1 MRRFFRTI
9 GKFIWNTVKVL
20 VIVVLLAALVA
31 GIWVYHEYARPVL
44 ALKAKAESIAKES
57 SVEDFRSSLTSVV
70 YDCNGEKISTLRS
83 GKASYYL
90 TYEELPRW
98 AVDVMLVTEDKK
110 FYAHEG
116 VDFAANLR
124 AFYYLIKNKGEI
136 TQGGSTITQQLA
148 RTIYLTSEVSYE
160 RKLVEVFLAW
170 ELEDLY
176 TKNEIM
182 EYYLNNIYF
191 ANGYYGIQAAAYG
204 YFGRSVKDLSLSE
217 TIFICAI
224 PNNPSLYDPL
234 VRMDKTLER
243 RDRMLLQML
252 TDGKIT
258 QAEYDAAVAEEIVL
272 DQGSVSRHN
281 YVETYV
287 YYCAIRALMA
297 EDGFTFRT
305 TFTNEEDKAD
315 YEERYNA
322 SYSYWQQ
329 KLYTG
334 GYRVYTSIDLEK
346 QALLQE
352 AVNEGTASFTE
363 VNEEGIYKLQASA
376 VCIDN
381 ETGYVVAI
389 VGGREQEYAGYT
401 LNRAYQSF
409 RQPGSSIKPLIIYT
423 PWFERGLTPDSM
435 VLDEKFEG
443 GPKNADSYLG
453 EITVRTAV
461 EKSKNTV
468 AWKLFSEL
476 TPETGLSYLKEMKFR
491 RIVDTDYVPAASLGG
506 LTYGASALEMASA
519 YATLENDGVFR
530 SPTCIMRITDIDG
543 RDVLGNT
550 ITEKRVYEQNAA
562 RMMTDVLKGVMTVGT
577 ARKKNLETAIAAGKT
592 GTTDDKKDGWFI
604 GYTAYYTTSVW
615 VGYDMPREIEDLSGG
630 SYPLAIWKDYMDRIH
645 EGLEVVDFAPYTEVE
660 GTYVA
665 PDITITP
672 SPTPTEAPEETPGSE
687 DAMTSGDDITPTP
700 GTDVIPGADVTSTP
714 DGSEETFGDE
724 TTPTPDDGSSSAD
737 DYRVT
742 PPPSISWG
750 DEYDPTEDPQ

>member
-1 MRRFFRTI
+1 MRRFFRAL
-9 GKFIWNTVKVL
+9 GKFIWNVVKVAIIL
-20 VIVVLLAALVA
+20 VLLAVLVA
-31 GIWVYHEYARPVL
+31 GIWFYHEYARPIL
-44 ALKAKAESIAKES
+44 ALRARAEAIAGQSTEA
-57 SVEDFRSSLTSVV
+57 DFKSALTSVV
-70 YDCNGEKISTLRS
+70 YDANGEKISTLRS

-116 VDFAANLR
+116 VDLVANIR
-124 AFYYLIKNKGEI
+124 AFYYLVKNQGKI

-148 RTIYLTSEVSYE
+148 KNIYLTNEVSYE

-170 ELEDLY
+170 ELEERY
-176 TKNEIM
+176 SKNEIL

-191 ANGYYGIQAAAYG
+191 GNGYYGIQAAAYG

-217 TIFICAI
+217 TVFICAI

-234 VRMDKTLER
+234 VRKEKTIER
-243 RDRMLLQML
+243 RDRMLRQML
-252 TDGKIT
+252 EDGKIT
-258 QAEYDAAVAEEIVL
+258 QAEHDAAVAEEIAL
-272 DQGSVSRHN
+272 GKNSVSRHN

-287 YYCAIRALMA
+287 HYCAIRALM
-297 EDGFTFRT
+297 EQDGFTFRT
-305 TFTNEEDKAD
+305 SFSNEEDKAA
-315 YEERYNA
+315 YEERYDA
-322 SYSYWQQ
+322 SYAYWQQ

-334 GYRVYTSIDLEK
+334 GYRIYTTIDLEK

-352 AVNEGTASFTE
+352 AVNEGTAGFTE

-401 LNRAYQSF
+401 LNRGYQSF

-423 PWFERGLTPDSM
+423 PWFERGMTPDTI
-435 VLDEKFEG
+435 VLDAKFEG
-443 GPKNADSYLG
+443 GPKNSGSYLG

-461 EKSKNTV
+461 EQSKNTV

-476 TPETGLSYLKEMKFR
+476 TPETGLSYLKNMKFR

-506 LTYGASALEMASA
+506 LTYGVSALEMASA
-519 YATLENDGVFR
+519 YAALENDGVFR
-530 SPTCIMRITDIDG
+530 SPTCILRITDIDG
-543 RDVLGNT
+543 KEVVGDT
-550 ITEKRVYEQNAA
+550 IKETRIYEQNAA
-562 RMMTDVLKGVMTVGT
+562 RTMTDVLQGVMTVGT

-592 GTTDDKKDGWFI
+592 GTADDRKDGWFI

-615 VGYDMPREIEDLSGG
+615 VGCDLPQEIEDLSGS
-630 SYPLAIWKDYMDRIH
+630 SYPLSIWKEYMDTIH
-645 EGLEVVDFAPYTEVE
+645 EGLAVVEFEPYTPET

-665 PDITITP
+665 PDITMAPQETLTP
-672 SPTPTEAPEETPGSE
+672 SPE
-687 DAMTSGDDITPTP
+687 PTP
-700 GTDVIPGADVTSTP
+700 GAEAV
-714 DGSEETFGDE
+714 
-724 TTPTPDDGSSSAD
+724 PTPEGGSSAE

-750 DEYDPTEDPQ
+750 DDYDPTEDP